1 MAAFQD
7 ATQEDICIMQK
18 TKTENEDSP
27 QLETAQEHLPYF
39 QVSQNASEKVR
50 TQTDKL
56 SMREIDGENS

>member
-1 MAAFQD
+1 
-7 ATQEDICIMQK
+7 MQK

-27 QLETAQEHLPYF
+27 QLETAQQHLPYF